1 MYAYERMSL
10 HIPKEHHETVKPFL
24 EQDLDLS
31 IELEKDSLVVTL
43 TPAKTFRHAAN
54 TLDKTRSKA
63 AREMVRQREASD
75 SV

>member
-1 MYAYERMSL
+1 MSL

-24 EQDLDLS
+24 KQDLDLS
-31 IELEKDSLVVTL
+31 VKLEKGSLVVTL

-54 TLDKTRSKA
+54 TPEKTRPKTTRA
-63 AREMVRQREASD
+63 TVQQRQASD

>member
-1 MYAYERMSL
+1 MSL

-24 EQDLDLS
+24 KQDLDLS
-31 IELEKDSLVVTL
+31 VKLENGSLVVTL

-54 TLDKTRSKA
+54 TPDKTRSKTTRA
-63 AREMVRQREASD
+63 MVRQRQTSD